1 MARSLTFKAVKARQS
16 NKHDVFAFAA
26 TAQQVLQI
34 ARIDRVGRT
43 EEGDLFGFQRPQ
55 VAQHILEIRDYL
67 KKDDSVLPN
76 SIVLAFVGGVTAND
90 LGNGLSEIEIQM
102 GDDAP
107 LGFVVDGQQRLSA
120 LQPLEDRDF
129 QVFVSAIV
137 CRDEDELRRQF
148 ILINNTRPLPK
159 ELIYELLP
167 SVSGLPH
174 RMANRSFAADMTTR
188 LNYMRSSAVQGRI
201 KQHTNPRGVLSSTAF
216 QRVFMN
222 SRSNGA
228 IREFIHLEDGQER
241 AVDLVS
247 SFYWAVRDVFP
258 EAWEGMT
265 PTTSRLVH
273 SCGLIALGYV
283 MEVAYALHGA
293 RDRRSFATAI
303 ECLTPYTAWTSGN
316 WNFPTEFRPWNKLQN
331 TPPDVRMLSDYL
343 VRIVRD
349 QGDNR
354 EQNFADGSAYAN
366 NQRGLFAVK

>member
-67 KKDDSVLPN
+67 KQDDSVLPN
-76 SIVLAFVGGVTAND
+76 TIVLAFVGGVVAHD
-90 LGNGLSEIEIQM
+90 LGNGLAEIEIEM

-120 LQPLEDRDF
+120 LQPLENRNF

-137 CRDEDELRRQF
+137 CEDEEELRRQF

-167 SVSGLPH
+167 SVGGLPH

-188 LNYMRSSAVQGRI
+188 LNYTRGSALQGRI
-201 KQHTNPRGVLSSTAF
+201 KQHTNPRGVLSSNAF
-216 QRVFMN
+216 QRVIMN

-228 IREFIHLEDGQER
+228 IREMIHLDEGQER
-241 AVDLVS
+241 AVKLISDY
-247 SFYWAVRDVFP
+247 YWAVRDVFP

-265 PTTSRLVH
+265 PKTSRLVH

-283 MEVAYALHGA
+283 MEVAYALYGA
-293 RDRRSFATAI
+293 RDRQSFATAI
-303 ECLTPYTAWTSGN
+303 ECLKSYTSWTSGH
-316 WNFPTEFRPWNKLQN
+316 WNFDTEFRPWDKIQN

-354 EQNFADGSAYAN
+354 VRETSDGSTYASK
-366 NQRGLFAVK
+366 QPALFAVK